1 MKTIH
6 VIAFEGTDNG
16 MFKLIAEE
24 GGEYPEYSS
33 TKEILCNVLD
43 CEADN
48 IEDVLTTS
56 LSLVA
61 MATVKETEIVE
72 LNIYV
77 PEVK

>member
-16 MFKLIAEE
+16 MFRLIAEE

-33 TKEILCNVLD
+33 TKEILYNVLD

-56 LSLVA
+56 LLLVA
-61 MATVKETEIVE
+61 MATVRETEIIE
-72 LNIYV
+72 LNI
-77 PEVK
+77 

>member
-16 MFKLIAEE
+16 MFRLIAEK

-33 TKEILCNVLD
+33 TKEILCNVLN

-56 LSLVA
+56 LPLVA

-72 LNIYV
+72 L
-77 PEVK
+77 KMDGLRF

>member
-16 MFKLIAEE
+16 MFRLIAEE

-56 LSLVA
+56 LLLIA
-61 MATVKETEIVE
+61 MATVRETEIIE
-72 LNIYV
+72 LNI
-77 PEVK
+77 

>member
-16 MFKLIAEE
+16 MFRLIAEE

-56 LSLVA
+56 LPSVA

-72 LNIYV
+72 L
-77 PEVK
+77 KMDGLRF